1 MEPIKPGVTQ
11 LISLLDKP
19 ALLKWAN
26 KIGLQGIKIDEY
38 RKNATSKGI
47 NLHKEIEDFIK
58 IGKPF
63 TDPAIQ
69 NDWNIFTLDK
79 EIEYSEKNIETE
91 WYRGRIDIKL
101 IYNGYKFICDFKSQ
115 TGVYFENKLQL
126 TAYRMADNP
135 DSLTKIAV
143 IEIPKFKLNI
153 IDIQD
158 FKPYEDII
166 KALSIIYD
174 NKLKIQ
180 TNEPFYK

>member
-1 MEPIKPGVTQ
+1 
-11 LISLLDKP
+11 
-19 ALLKWAN
+19 
-26 KIGLQGIKIDEY
+26 
-38 RKNATSKGI
+38 
-47 NLHKEIEDFIK
+47 
-58 IGKPF
+58 
-63 TDPAIQ
+63 
-69 NDWNIFTLDK
+69 
-79 EIEYSEKNIETE
+79 
-91 WYRGRIDIKL
+91 
-101 IYNGYKFICDFKSQ
+101 
-115 TGVYFENKLQL
+115 
-126 TAYRMADNP
+126 MADNP